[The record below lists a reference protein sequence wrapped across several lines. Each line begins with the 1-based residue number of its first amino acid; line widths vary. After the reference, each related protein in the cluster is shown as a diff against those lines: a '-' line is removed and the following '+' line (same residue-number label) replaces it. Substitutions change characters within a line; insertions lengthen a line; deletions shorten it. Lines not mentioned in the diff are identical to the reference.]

1 MQKGTLGRLI
11 TLEVRAYDDGV
22 AFRYIIPYSLPM
34 QEILIENDS
43 TQFRFGQDGA
53 SYPLFVRDA
62 QTNYEDQFTRVPLSG
77 IRDEALV
84 ALPFLVDQPGVGWA
98 AVMEGNLDHFAGMY
112 LHHLEGRAMETVLS
126 PRQDDALLAVSSKPT
141 LECPWKVVL
150 IGTEPARLIES
161 DLVSNLNPPSAI
173 SDTSWIKPGKAVH
186 APADAAA
193 IKRAIDFAAASKL
206 QYVTVASAWAAPLTG
221 TLPPDITTPVAAV
234 DLPGVMRYA
243 KAKGIGIWLTA
254 GWESI
259 ERQMEEAF
267 AQFEKWGVAGVR
279 IDAMQGDDQKKV
291 DWVHR
296 IAKTAAAHR
305 LMLDLHGSYKP
316 DGMDRTWPNVLT
328 RGAVLGSEYRK
339 LGVRANPDDDAM
351 LPFTRMLAGPM
362 DYEPGGFENATAA
375 DFYPRED
382 KPFTL
387 VTRAH
392 QLALLVVF
400 DSPLTTLAD
409 APAAYAGQKE
419 LEFIAA
425 VPTVWDQT
433 RAVSGRVGEFVA
445 VARRS
450 GNEWYLGSITNWDA
464 REVEVPLDFLG
475 SGEWSAEIY
484 SDAPDAD
491 VHPKHT
497 VIEQKRVSASQKL
510 KLTLAPGGGAAVRFV
525 RVGG

>member
-1 MQKGTLGRLI
+1 
-11 TLEVRAYDDGV
+11 
-22 AFRYIIPYSLPM
+22 
-34 QEILIENDS
+34 
-43 TQFRFGQDGA
+43 
-53 SYPLFVRDA
+53 
-62 QTNYEDQFTRVPLSG
+62 
-77 IRDEALV
+77 
-84 ALPFLVDQPGVGWA
+84 
-98 AVMEGNLDHFAGMY
+98 
-112 LHHLEGRAMETVLS
+112 
-126 PRQDDALLAVSSKPT
+126 
-141 LECPWKVVL
+141 
-150 IGTEPARLIES
+150 
-161 DLVSNLNPPSAI
+161 
-173 SDTSWIKPGKAVH
+173 
-186 APADAAA
+186 
-193 IKRAIDFAAASKL
+193 
-206 QYVTVASAWAAPLTG
+206 
-221 TLPPDITTPVAAV
+221 
-234 DLPGVMRYA
+234 
-243 KAKGIGIWLTA
+243 
-254 GWESI
+254 
-259 ERQMEEAF
+259 
-267 AQFEKWGVAGVR
+267 
-279 IDAMQGDDQKKV
+279 
-291 DWVHR
+291 
-296 IAKTAAAHR
+296 
-305 LMLDLHGSYKP
+305 MLDLHGSYKP

-387 VTRAH
+387 GTRAH